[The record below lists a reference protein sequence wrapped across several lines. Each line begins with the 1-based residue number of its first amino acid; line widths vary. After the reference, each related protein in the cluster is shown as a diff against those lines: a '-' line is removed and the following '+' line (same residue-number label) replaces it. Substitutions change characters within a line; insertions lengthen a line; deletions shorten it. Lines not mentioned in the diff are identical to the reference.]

1 LAANFF
7 QTSCINAAGRSYP
20 ALQVFVDCVSPNFQF
35 LFLQLTNAAFIFFLF
50 IFASIKKQYSS
61 FSHQAQLKACICRS
75 ACTVPLWIPYSAD
88 SYVMGCTIQAFAILA
103 QFSQQ
108 QVHSLLQTQIE
119 SVTPIPEN
127 TNNYGVASM
136 HDFYRVQQTQSLV
149 RTF

>member
-1 LAANFF
+1 LCFPKF
-7 QTSCINAAGRSYP
+7 SVPVP
-20 ALQVFVDCVSPNFQF
+20 ATDKCSLY
-35 LFLQLTNAAFIFFLF
+35 FFLF

-127 TNNYGVASM
+127 TNNHEPWRG
-136 HDFYRVQQTQSLV
+136 
-149 RTF
+149 